1 MVELIDNPFN
11 PEVLKKYTNFFSTQ
25 QTSPGFPSGTAL
37 ASELGKYKDF
47 LGTSDYAS
55 RLKESEDL
63 ARLQLGLSLAQR
75 GFAAMGAQPQRGESP
90 MGVLGRTLAAPLA
103 GDLST
108 VAGRLMQQRQAAKLA
123 EEQEERQLKI
133 SALQGLQKRQASTY
147 AAKVAAENKARD
159 FILTARK
166 MKAEIS
172 DKYTVDGE
180 RVPVII
186 KTDYQGN
193 TKFYEQ
199 DGKTQITSGIGVWE
213 DEKVFKDKVTNLN
226 NIEALVINPE
236 DKSKSWMPIP
246 AQSVTSFDSD
256 GSVVSTVLQ
265 GLDGKRL
272 ITTGRMANAR
282 KAPKDGSKSSIY
294 YPPKRDSIFLKQS
307 FVDAYGLPRNAVGK
321 KATLEIY
328 TPKPD
333 VADKLKA
340 ATGRET
346 AEKLRVRYGGAVY
359 DIKSHTGYNAATQSI
374 KTITSTGQPQQIEL
388 SSLWEVQD
396 PKSFKKVRS
405 IRVPQKH
412 LESIRLIQGLG
423 SIQAGETLD
432 LLRNPL
438 GQQMVEWGGVKVPI
452 EKDSPIFQF
461 FRTTKEPVPGGLNNW
476 VNTSDKPVTISGVTI
491 APGQSGSFT
500 DLAVNN
506 AINKN
511 PGLQAALSKGSPRSL
526 DTKLYMFAR
535 PRTYDGVEYV
545 PGDVLPLNPVE
556 HRALPDDLRRV
567 LISDPAM
574 KKEARKRDYFK
585 SLWKQVAEDENIS
598 SPPEIQEKHLKSLL
612 AMFPAGN
619 RSGGT
624 KLREEVRRLLGGNR
638 PAVPLAFTN
647 YKETVTKRLDA
658 AKTRFEEAVAKG
670 AVSET
675 LVWDAL
681 NYPQQVA
688 FANIKGDVAFRDL
701 DAAWIKSQENLEK
714 KRKSLKNFSQ
724 EDLAKYAAASRMKIL
739 TKWLLENKDLEKTG
753 VLTGWLSSVGVNVFG
768 DLSIATSGASKRV
781 QQIINDMR
789 AAYQTLAGT
798 EGRTSG
804 RDPSIFTQR
813 INAKLLPAF
822 RKPEAMN
829 QANLKTIANRLD
841 VILKAPFSPEIQSTY
856 VIPQN
861 IVEAAK
867 EAGIETAKS
876 DPRRYPWI
884 DPNEAFTPLV
894 KSADVLEAIGR
905 VRWDLTDAIDKK
917 TGTDFPRDAEGNT
930 WRKVSKTEIQRV
942 ENGKLVGPKF
952 LINDVFKSNP
962 RS

>member
-1 MVELIDNPFN
+1 MVELIDNPFD
-11 PEVLKKYTNFFSTQ
+11 PKILKKYTDFFTTQ
-25 QTSPGFPSGTAL
+25 QTAPGFPSKKARQ
-37 ASELGKYKDF
+37 AELKEYKDF
-47 LGTSDYAS
+47 LGTTDYTS

-63 ARLQLGLSLAQR
+63 AKMQLGLALAQR
-75 GFAAMGAQPQRGESP
+75 GFAAMGAQPRRGESAI
-90 MGVLGRTLAAPLA
+90 GVLGRTLAAPLA

-133 SALQGLQKRQASTY
+133 SALQSVKQKQASSY
-147 AAKVAAENKARD
+147 SAKVAAESKARE
-159 FILTARK
+159 FMLAARK
-166 MKAEIS
+166 MKAQVS

-186 KTDYQGN
+186 KTDYEGN
-193 TKFYEQ
+193 TKYYKQ

-213 DEKVFKDKVTNLN
+213 EPKVFKDKVTNLN
-226 NIEALVINPE
+226 TIEALVINPK

-265 GLDGKRL
+265 DLSGKRL
-272 ITTGRMANAR
+272 LTTGGMANAR

-333 VADKLKA
+333 VADNLKET
-340 ATGRET
+340 TGKVT
-346 AEKLRVRYGGAVY
+346 PEKLRVRFGGAVY
-359 DIKSHTGYNAATQSI
+359 DIKSHTGYNPVTQSI
-374 KTITSTGQPQQIEL
+374 KTTTSTGQPQQIEL
-388 SSLWEVQD
+388 SSLWESQD

-405 IRVPQKH
+405 IIVPQEH
-412 LESIRLIQGLG
+412 LESIRLIRGLG
-423 SIQAGETLD
+423 GVKSGETLD

-452 EKDSPIFQF
+452 EKDSSIFQF

-476 VNTSDKPVTISGVTI
+476 VNTSNKPVAVSGVTI

-500 DLAVNN
+500 DLAINN

-535 PRTYDGVEYV
+535 PTKYDGVDYV

-556 HRALPDDLRRV
+556 HRALSDDLRRV
-567 LISDPAM
+567 LILDPAM

-585 SLWKQVAEDENIS
+585 SLWEQVAEDENIS
-598 SPPEIQEKHLKSLL
+598 SPPAIEEKHLKSLL

-619 RSGGT
+619 RSGGKT
-624 KLREEVRRLLGGNR
+624 LREEVRRLLGGNR
-638 PAVPLAFTN
+638 PTVPLVFTT
-647 YKETVTKRLDA
+647 YKETVAKRLDA
-658 AKTRFEEAVAKG
+658 AKTRFDEAVEKG
-670 AVSET
+670 AVKG
-675 LVWDAL
+675 VWDAL
-681 NYPQQVA
+681 NHPQQIA
-688 FANIKGDVAFRDL
+688 FANIKGDVAFRNL
-701 DAAWIKSQENLEK
+701 DAAWTKSQENLEK

-724 EDLAKYAAASRMKIL
+724 DDLAKYAAASRMKIL

-781 QQIINDMR
+781 QQVITDMR

-829 QANLKTIANRLD
+829 EANLKTIANRLD
-841 VILKAPFSPEIQSTY
+841 VVLKAPFSPEIQSTY

-905 VRWDLTDAIDKK
+905 VSWDLTDAIDKK
-917 TGTDFPRDAEGNT
+917 IGTDFPRDAKGNT
-930 WRKVSKTEIQRV
+930 WRKVSKTEIQRIK
-942 ENGKLVGPKF
+942 NGKLVGLKF
-952 LINDVFKSNP
+952 LLNDVFKSNP
-962 RS
+962 QR